1 MLRYPDGSLATIT
14 YATDGHA
21 RFPKETLD
29 LLGGERSARLD
40 NFTKATVWSVSGK
53 DSSRSLLA
61 QDKGQRRML
70 EQFVAAVRHGTAMPI
85 SIPSLI
91 ATTRATLKARESL
104 STGGWVSL

>member
-1 MLRYPDGSLATIT
+1 
-14 YATDGHA
+14 
-21 RFPKETLD
+21 
-29 LLGGERSARLD
+29 
-40 NFTKATVWSVSGK
+40 
-53 DSSRSLLA
+53 LLA